1 MKITKVDI
9 WKLRHTSAHL
19 LLGQNLKPVRTTWAK
34 ISCYYLLGNKC
45 KRSRH
50 FQFTWKWSRGHST
63 LQKIPPIH
71 RLGLRPGL
79 EQKVRKEKKHW
90 KAFFFGISPVLR
102 GSPWIDVI
110 QRIDRAV
117 TNKYPSIITFILR
130 MGCYSQKTDSIERG
144 EIALL
149 LFIYSSFQNG
159 HLLLNECS

>member
-1 MKITKVDI
+1 MYITT
-9 WKLRHTSAHL
+9 R
-19 LLGQNLKPVRTTWAK
+19 RTTGAK
-34 ISCYYLLGNKC
+34 ISCYCLLRNKF
-45 KRSRH
+45 KRSKH

-79 EQKVRKEKKHW
+79 EQKVRKEKNIGKH
-90 KAFFFGISPVLR
+90 FFGISPVLR

>member
-1 MKITKVDI
+1 MYITT
-9 WKLRHTSAHL
+9 R
-19 LLGQNLKPVRTTWAK
+19 RTTGAK
-34 ISCYYLLGNKC
+34 ISCYCLLRNKC

-130 MGCYSQKTDSIERG
+130 MGYYSQKTNSIDWG
-144 EIALL
+144 EIALW
-149 LFIYSSFQNG
+149 LFICQGCQRFLTISDPRWDQPISDIFI
-159 HLLLNECS
+159 